1 MAQRATFWDNRLV
14 SGVSSGAFSGS
25 VSARGGTQMDRE
37 STTEL
42 ATGLSTLAGS
52 DLARLPATTPLRGSV
67 LVLIQF
73 DVCEE
78 IRLDELRKIFG
89 ARTAEASFK
98 HQAPGYVRYQRP
110 PVEEN
115 LDPLILDSGE
125 RLEGQIKYYD
135 YGVVSLVFELPFSG
149 DWDTLVNLSCRWT
162 SDTNFEKL
170 ATRVVTQ
177 KLERAAPA
185 LIKPYASQEG
195 GAEWLQEDYFIFH
208 VKELKLGD
216 IDAAPSANDL
226 LAAHGDQIAQVVR
239 GEMSMLSDGERQE
252 ILQSRISYYPNDLAV
267 IGWNA
272 AFIYDTDAGAE
283 TVIQLLQYANS
294 QLLEF
299 RHYDELLTKEL
310 ENVYDFLDAG
320 GTGLWG
326 RWRTARAASKLH
338 TVLLDVNELT
348 ERADNAIKFLSDMF
362 SARLYKLCAQK
373 VGVPDYKD
381 LVKEKL
387 QTAEDLY
394 RFMVEQFNQSRA
406 FVLELMVVVILI
418 IELVYFFRGK
428 PI

>member
-1 MAQRATFWDNRLV
+1 MV
-14 SGVSSGAFSGS
+14 S
-25 VSARGGTQMDRE
+25 T
-37 STTEL
+37 
-42 ATGLSTLAGS
+42 
-52 DLARLPATTPLRGSV
+52 DLARATSAQAQSSAQPTAAPAPLRGSV

-110 PVEEN
+110 PVEES
-115 LDPLILDSGE
+115 LEPLILDSGE

-149 DWDTLVNLSCRWT
+149 DWNTLVNLSCRWT

-185 LIKPYASQEG
+185 LIKPYKDKPYASPG
-195 GAEWLQEDYFIFH
+195 GGGEWLQEDYFIFH
-208 VKELKLGD
+208 VKELKLGE

>member
-1 MAQRATFWDNRLV
+1 MNR
-14 SGVSSGAFSGS
+14 
-25 VSARGGTQMDRE
+25 E
-37 STTEL
+37 TTEVINGI
-42 ATGLSTLAGS
+42 APS
-52 DLARLPATTPLRGSV
+52 PATPAKDQSPLRGSV

-110 PVEEN
+110 PVEET

-149 DWDTLVNLSCRWT
+149 DWDTLIQLSSRWT
-162 SDTNFEKL
+162 SDTNFERL
-170 ATRVVTQ
+170 ASRVVKQ
-177 KLERAAPA
+177 KLELAAPA
-185 LIKPYASQEG
+185 LVKPYDVKPYDAKPDT
-195 GAEWLQEDYFIFH
+195 ADWLQEDYFIFH
-208 VKELKLGD
+208 VRDIKLDETKPAD
-216 IDAAPSANDL
+216 IRLDESNAAPSAADL
-226 LAAHGDQIAQVVR
+226 LAAHGDQIAQIVR
-239 GEMSMLSDGERQE
+239 GETSMLSEGERQE

-272 AFIYDTDAGAE
+272 AFIYDTQAGAE
-283 TVIQLLQYANS
+283 TAIQLLQYANS

-320 GTGLWG
+320 GTGLWS

-362 SARLYKLCAQK
+362 SARLYKLCAAK

-406 FVLELMVVVILI
+406 FILELMVVVILI

>member
-1 MAQRATFWDNRLV
+1 MH
-14 SGVSSGAFSGS
+14 
-25 VSARGGTQMDRE
+25 
-37 STTEL
+37 
-42 ATGLSTLAGS
+42 
-52 DLARLPATTPLRGSV
+52 GSV

-78 IRLDELRKIFG
+78 IRLDVLRNIFG
-89 ARTAEASFK
+89 ARTANASFK

-110 PVEEN
+110 PVEET
-115 LDPLILDSGE
+115 LEPLVLESGE
-125 RLEGQIKYYD
+125 RLEGEIKYYD

-149 DWDTLVNLSCRWT
+149 DWDKLVQLSCRWT
-162 SDTNFEKL
+162 SDTNFERL
-170 ATRVVTQ
+170 ATRVVKQ
-177 KLERAAPA
+177 RLERAAPA
-185 LIKPYASQEG
+185 LVKPYDLKKG
-195 GAEWLQEDYFIFH
+195 EWLQEDYFIFH
-208 VKELKLGD
+208 VREIEG
-216 IDAAPSANDL
+216 APSANDL
-226 LAAHGDQIAQVVR
+226 LAANGDQISQVVR
-239 GEMSMLSDGERQE
+239 GEMQTLSDGERQE

-272 AFIYDTDAGAE
+272 AFIYDDPAGAE
-283 TVIQLLQYANS
+283 TAIQLLQYANS

-299 RHYDELLTKEL
+299 RHYDELMTKEL
-310 ENVYDFLDAG
+310 ENVYDFLETG
-320 GTGLWG
+320 GTGLLS

-362 SARLYKLCAQK
+362 SARLYKLAASK

-394 RFMVEQFNQSRA
+394 RFMVDQFNQSRA